1 MAGSSVS
8 VTNCS
13 ILVDLVFVFY
23 LIILNRVRVAAGG
36 NPNVRL
42 LPLTTV
48 NSYANHPRVTSSRT
62 SNRHLGAIGSRLPG
76 RRILSVTSPVQY
88 LIRPIIKPME
98 STYPSKPPEWGI
110 RRQPKTPECT
120 DDGTKTELD
129 RDCEH
134 GSTSVLTLR
143 NHTPEHERSRLAR
156 VL

>member
-8 VTNCS
+8 VTKCS
-13 ILVDLVFVFY
+13 IDLVFVFY
-23 LIILNRVRVAAGG
+23 LIILHSGVAAGG
-36 NPNVRL
+36 NPNIRL
-42 LPLTTV
+42 LPLTTA

-62 SNRHLGAIGSRLPG
+62 SNRHLGAIGSRLPR
-76 RRILSVTSPVQY
+76 RRILSVTSPAQY
-88 LIRPIIKPME
+88 LIRSFVKPME

-110 RRQPKTPECT
+110 RRQPKPPECT

-143 NHTPEHERSRLAR
+143 NHTPEYERSRLAR